1 MSNESDTPPVAD
13 NESVDDLAVAFAQSA
28 SRGPAAGEDATNGDS
43 DEESENPE
51 TDETSPESQTDPEAE
66 ATDADETPDET
77 EESTEEEAEAEDEA
91 GEAAPYKEA
100 LNELR
105 GEMLEAI
112 EEAKL
117 AGSAKQQVKRIHT
130 LLSDREAARKQV
142 EDLESQVAD
151 LSARTPANQS
161 TPGADYTSFNPQMR
175 ALNDQRE
182 THQKLLD
189 VLPQLRQRL
198 EDSGDDELR
207 LNAGDREVVV
217 TKADLDA
224 REAEAKEALGDLRLE
239 EKLLR
244 RVLQASFEAESAQ
257 FNAKAKELFP
267 WTADPNAREWAEVKP
282 YLELFPELSQRAP
295 GFKLILGG
303 LHALEKRGFKL
314 DGDAAPAK
322 PAAKSV
328 PVRKV
333 KPAAEPTRMATA
345 PAAAPRREESA
356 DRIKK
361 LRDRTRETG
370 RVDDLAEEF
379 AAGFATR
386 GTFR

>member
-1 MSNESDTPPVAD
+1 M
-13 NESVDDLAVAFAQSA
+13 DDLAAAFAQSA
-28 SRGPAAGEDATNGDS
+28 SRGPAAGAGATNGAS
-43 DEESENPE
+43 DEEAENPE
-51 TDETSPESQTDPEAE
+51 TDETSPESQGEAE
-66 ATDADETPDET
+66 EVTET
-77 EESTEEEAEAEDEA
+77 EETPEATEETEAEETTDEENAEPA
-91 GEAAPYKEA
+91 PYEAAISQ
-100 LNELR
+100 LR

-117 AGSAKQQVKRIHT
+117 TGSQKQQVKRIHT

-142 EDLESQVAD
+142 EDLESQVAE
-151 LSARTPANQS
+151 LAARTPANQ
-161 TPGADYTSFNPQMR
+161 TAPGADYTAFNPRMR
-175 ALNDQRE
+175 ELNEQRASQ
-182 THQKLLD
+182 QKVLD

-207 LNAGDREVVV
+207 LQAGEGREVVF

-224 REAEAKEALGDLRLE
+224 REAEAKEVLGDLRLE

-244 RVLQASFEAESAQ
+244 RELKANFEAESAQ
-257 FNAKAKELFP
+257 YDAKAKELFP
-267 WTADPNAREWAEVKP
+267 WTADPQAKEWAEVKP
-282 YLELFPELSQRAP
+282 YLDLFPELAQRAP
-295 GFKLILGG
+295 GFKLILAG
-303 LHALEKRGFKL
+303 LHALERRGFKL
-314 DGDAAPAK
+314 DGDAAPPKAQ
-322 PAAKSV
+322 AV
-328 PVRKV
+328 PVRRV
-333 KPAAEPTRMATA
+333 RPASEPTRMAATP
-345 PAAAPRREESA
+345 PAAPKREEGA

>member
-1 MSNESDTPPVAD
+1 M
-13 NESVDDLAVAFAQSA
+13 DDLAVAFAQTA
-28 SRGPAAGEDATNGDS
+28 SRGPAAGEGATNGAS
-43 DEESENPE
+43 TEEAENPE
-51 TDETSPESQTDPEAE
+51 TDETSPGSQSETEEVTETEETPDAE
-66 ATDADETPDET
+66 ATEET
-77 EESTEEEAEAEDEA
+77 EVEETTDEENAEPVPY
-91 GEAAPYKEA
+91 EAAISQ
-100 LNELR
+100 LR

-117 AGSAKQQVKRIHT
+117 TGSQKQQVKRIHT

-142 EDLESQVAD
+142 EDLESQVAE
-151 LSARTPANQS
+151 LSARTPANQ
-161 TPGADYTSFNPQMR
+161 TAPGADYTAFNPRMR
-175 ALNDQRE
+175 ELNEQRASQ
-182 THQKLLD
+182 QKVLD

-207 LNAGDREVVV
+207 LQAGEGREVVL

-224 REAEAKEALGDLRLE
+224 REAEAKELLGDLRLE

-244 RVLQASFEAESAQ
+244 RDLQASFEAESAQ

-267 WTADPNAREWAEVKP
+267 WTADPQAKEWAEVKP
-282 YLELFPELSQRAP
+282 YLDLFPELSQRAP

-314 DGDAAPAK
+314 EGDPAPPKAQ
-322 PAAKSV
+322 AV

-333 KPAAEPTRMATA
+333 KASSEPTRMAATP
-345 PAAAPRREESA
+345 PAAPKREESA
-356 DRIKK
+356 DRIRK